1 MTIEVQSLRKEF
13 NVPGGTEIAVADVS
27 FTIHEEEFLTLVG
40 PSGCGKTTTL
50 RCIAGLETP
59 TSGDILIEGKNV
71 VDIPANKRDLA
82 MMFQNIALYPHMTI
96 RKNIAYPLK
105 VRGIPREERNA
116 TAREAAKVMQI
127 EELLDKHPGDL
138 SGGQRQ
144 RAALARTTVQDPKGF
159 LMDEPL
165 SDLDAKLKVEVRKEI
180 QEVHKR
186 VRKPTL
192 YVTHDQE
199 EAMTMSDRIAV
210 MRDGQIAQIGTPD
223 DLYSRPENVFVSQFI
238 GNPTINHL
246 RGSVRDMAAGNIELD
261 IEGKHLDFEVNL
273 VGDEPETE
281 AILVGFRPQ
290 NVRVSEST
298 TAEDFQG
305 KIRLVERIN
314 DRILANID
322 GPQGEIRAQ
331 IPVDHELTEGTDISF
346 SFERD
351 RAHVFDYETEEA
363 FARGV
368 GIDVKSMVKA

>member
-105 VRGIPREERNA
+105 VRGVPREERNA
-116 TAREAAKVMQI
+116 TAREAAEVMQI

-210 MRDGQIAQIGTPD
+210 MNDGHIEQIGGGE
-223 DLYSRPENVFVSQFI
+223 DLYEYPANLFVASFI
-238 GNPTINHL
+238 GNPTMNFL
-246 RGSVRDMAAGNIELD
+246 DGTVEQLTKQRGIVDVHGQR
-261 IEGKHLDFEVNL
+261 FEFDVD
-273 VGDEPETE
+273 VYRDEPKSSSVV
-281 AILVGFRPQ
+281 VGFRPID
-290 NVRVSEST
+290 VSIHQESEGHFEGT
-298 TAEDFQG
+298 LDLLEPID
-305 KIRLVERIN
+305 
-314 DRILANID
+314 DRALATLE
-322 GPQGEIRAQ
+322 GPEGELRAQ
-331 IPVDHELTEGTDISF
+331 IPTSQSIQEETTVQIAIDTSELY
-346 SFERD
+346 
-351 RAHVFDYETEEA
+351 VFDSETEQLLV
-363 FARGV
+363 RG
-368 GIDVKSMVKA
+368 G